1 MIRIDINLVHLGQ
14 FVKNLQ
20 DVIRLVTKFKL
31 ELNEQGRIH
40 KTSWSMTVWT
50 TVEMQVH
57 SLGTRHIHGDFR
69 IFIQGN

>member
-14 FVKNLQ
+14 LVKNLQ

-50 TVEMQVH
+50 TIEM
-57 SLGTRHIHGDFR
+57 
-69 IFIQGN
+69 